1 MKKLLRL
8 LLLLVVATAAAF
20 TIFWYSRPADLDF
33 EKFRAAVP
41 HAAASR
47 FADVEGVGR
56 VHYQERGRGRALILI
71 HGNN

>member
-8 LLLLVVATAAAF
+8 LLLLVVAAAMAF

-33 EKFRAAVP
+33 EQFRAAVP

-47 FADVEGVGR
+47 FADVEGVGHA
-56 VHYQERGRGRALILI
+56 HYSSLQMDGTTKK
-71 HGNN
+71 